1 MNRNN
6 GMLESWI
13 DGFKETSIQN
23 AYYFIFSCPIFHNST
38 IPSFHTAY
46 QENGRKKYCDSNK
59 L

>member
-1 MNRNN
+1 
-6 GMLESWI
+6 MLESWI